1 MAAAQPAARDSMREN
16 RTAAAV
22 ERVPGA
28 TRIMGVDPGLTRCGF
43 SMLDMTADRKAHFV
57 NVGVA
62 GTIPAE
68 SLDQRILWIFNA
80 ASHWLDTYK
89 PDALAIERIF
99 AQEQVN
105 TVIGTAHASGAVI
118 SAAAMRGVPVFF
130 HTPSEVKAA
139 VTGSGRA
146 DKASVGRMVT
156 RILGLD
162 SEACRCCR
170 CPGDCDLSRLAW
182 RRYRFGY
189 QHGGPDADSPGFTP
203 GAGASWRVVDS
214 GAACLDGGG
223 GARSPLEMPSWAF
236 SYLLLARM
244 YSLRSSNICLI
255 SEEIF

>member
-1 MAAAQPAARDSMREN
+1 MREN
-16 RTAAAV
+16 HTVAAV
-22 ERVPGA
+22 DRVPGA

-62 GTIPAE
+62 GTDPART
-68 SLDQRILWIFNA
+68 LDQRILWIFNA
-80 ASHWLDTYK
+80 ASHWLDTYR
-89 PDALAIERIF
+89 PDALAIERVF

-156 RILGLD
+156 RILGLNAMPKPAD
-162 SEACRCCR
+162 AA
-170 CPGDCDLSRLAW
+170 DALAISICHGW
-182 RRYRFGY
+182 R
-189 QHGGPDADSPGFTP
+189 
-203 GAGASWRVVDS
+203 
-214 GAACLDGGG
+214 GGG
-223 GARSPLEMPSWAF
+223 IGSGINMSA
-236 SYLLLARM
+236 
-244 YSLRSSNICLI
+244 
-255 SEEIF
+255 

>member
-80 ASHWLDTYK
+80 TSHWLDTYK

-162 SEACRCCR
+162 SMPKPA
-170 CPGDCDLSRLAW
+170 DAADALAIAICHGW
-182 RRYRFGY
+182 R
-189 QHGGPDADSPGFTP
+189 
-203 GAGASWRVVDS
+203 
-214 GAACLDGGG
+214 GGG
-223 GARSPLEMPSWAF
+223 IGSGINMSAQTQTHQGSRPVQARRGGSLTPAQRAWMEAE
-236 SYLLLARM
+236 ARA
-244 YSLRSSNICLI
+244 RR
-255 SEEIF
+255 

>member
-139 VTGSGRA
+139 VTGSGARIRRRWA
-146 DKASVGRMVT
+146 ACDRIWAGSMPKPLMLPMPWRLRSVTAGVAAASVRVSTWRPRRRLTRVHARCRRAVAGR
-156 RILGLD
+156 
-162 SEACRCCR
+162 
-170 CPGDCDLSRLAW
+170 
-182 RRYRFGY
+182 
-189 QHGGPDADSPGFTP
+189 
-203 GAGASWRVVDS
+203 
-214 GAACLDGGG
+214 
-223 GARSPLEMPSWAF
+223 
-236 SYLLLARM
+236 
-244 YSLRSSNICLI
+244 
-255 SEEIF
+255 

>member
-1 MAAAQPAARDSMREN
+1 MAAAQTAARDSMREN

-62 GTIPAE
+62 GTVPAE

-162 SEACRCCR
+162 SMPKPA
-170 CPGDCDLSRLAW
+170 DAADALAIAICHGW
-182 RRYRFGY
+182 R
-189 QHGGPDADSPGFTP
+189 
-203 GAGASWRVVDS
+203 
-214 GAACLDGGG
+214 GGG
-223 GARSPLEMPSWAF
+223 IGSGINMAAQTQTHQGSHPAQSPRGGSLTPAQRAWMEAEAR
-236 SYLLLARM
+236 AR
-244 YSLRSSNICLI
+244 R
-255 SEEIF
+255 